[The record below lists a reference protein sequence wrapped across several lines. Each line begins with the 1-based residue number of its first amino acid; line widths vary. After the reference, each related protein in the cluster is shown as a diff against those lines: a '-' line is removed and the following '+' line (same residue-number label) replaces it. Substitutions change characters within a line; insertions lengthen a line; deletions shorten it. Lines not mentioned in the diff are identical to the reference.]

1 MATVKV
7 FLEPH
12 ETEDDARDLLVK
24 ALTHHEAG
32 GEHKEAFHQPAARD
46 VFTKMINEHD
56 KIWQQ
61 MLKEISAVIDDEVS

>member
-24 ALTHHEAG
+24 ALTHHEGG
-32 GEHKEAFHQPAARD
+32 GEHKETFQQPAARD
-46 VFTKMINEHD
+46 VFAKMMIEHGKMWQ
-56 KIWQQ
+56 KI
-61 MLKEISAVIDDEVS
+61 LKEISVIIEDEVS